1 MPKPAI
7 NTVHGPV
14 RHRFGVASPR
24 RDGTGVPVGRGAVPK
39 TGQKTPFATTGCL
52 WNTCGHGRRA
62 EEPIDD
68 PFATPG
74 CLRTTCSRG
83 CRAKPGREPD
93 YNPVNGTDSLSFGT
107 RPCPKSASVEGRR
120 AEDRPED
127 PLCHARMPLRYLWVG
142 SPCQSADRSPLR
154 HAGISLR
161 YLWKG
166 SPCQRPVRASVS
178 CRSLTGRLA
187 LCHARMPL
195 RHP

>member
-1 MPKPAI
+1 MPI
-7 NTVHGPV
+7 DVL
-14 RHRFGVASPR
+14 
-24 RDGTGVPVGRGAVPK
+24 
-39 TGQKTPFATTGCL
+39 FAT
-52 WNTCGHGRRA
+52 R
-62 EEPIDD
+62 P
-68 PFATPG
+68 
-74 CLRTTCSRG
+74 CLRTNCSRGCRAEPGREPDQNPVNDTDSLPFGTRPCPRSASVDGPRAKVPIEALFATRPCLRTICSRG